1 MKKLLPIKNLE
12 IEMKLNKHMI
22 KKQVDDK
29 N

>member
-1 MKKLLPIKNLE
+1 MKKLLAIKNLE